1 MFSHTSLGRRDAG
14 ISLDAR
20 SNGHPP
26 VMKTT
31 SLRVKWGSTR
41 SCTTS
46 GPRRPT
52 RPISARPSGPY
63 SGSWTSTRTG
73 RPSSVNAPANP
84 ASSRGRACSQL

>member
-14 ISLDAR
+14 MSLDAR

-26 VMKTT
+26 VRKTT
-31 SLRVKWGSTR
+31 SLRVNWGSTL

-52 RPISARPSGPY
+52 RPINAPPRGPY
-63 SGSWTSTRTG
+63 SGSWTSTCTG
-73 RPSSVNAPANP
+73 RPLSVNDPAT
-84 ASSRGRACSQL
+84 ASSPGLACNQL